1 MPERAF
7 AMHFRSAK
15 GNTDDLPAV
24 GEEPLNGRSSY
35 QDAGTRDEET
45 AIPFR
50 IEHNQGPLDLEMRVR
65 YQACSETVCHPPGN
79 SAFVCRCRGR
89 PGVTHRPGGSNSR
102 AVTGWPPSTAGS
114 PAATCS
120 CSPAA
125 WGRNSRPMDQ
135 DAWSAVA
142 NLEHQDPV
150 EQTHIGLSRGRR
162 GHRHRQRLPSRLV
175 RPRQPVLRLG
185 DPNRAIFGAVNSF
198 RTIDVT
204 RLLS

>member
-125 WGRNSRPMDQ
+125 WGETDGPGR
-135 DAWSAVA
+135 
-142 NLEHQDPV
+142 LE
-150 EQTHIGLSRGRR
+150 RR
-162 GHRHRQRLPSRLV
+162 GQPRAP
-175 RPRQPVLRLG
+175 RPRRADPYRTFSGPAWTPSSPTPSQPACSPSTAGPPAGRPKPCHLR
-185 DPNRAIFGAVNSF
+185 R
-198 RTIDVT
+198 R
-204 RLLS
+204 